1 MPISVCDEHT
11 TITPQRYIYTMKKS
25 ILLLILIAPFSLLFA
40 QTGWDL
46 LRENK
51 LLEARASF
59 SQTLESD
66 SIDESALKGMIVL
79 SEIQQ
84 DLHFYKLYVT
94 RYLRNYNDQEAY
106 RLLDNAFKGD
116 RVVFDKKPFD
126 KRFLID
132 RGLFLATELSEE
144 TTDREKVLKEYRK
157 YFNKFN
163 WALMG
168 PFKNVQGS
176 GYVEEL
182 EPERVDFNADNTFID
197 ETGDTLSWV
206 VPPHMAG
213 TGRVFLYQHLSSPNY
228 GQLGTYYLNTYIKVT
243 ESKEYTLL
251 VARSSPVKIWLDDQ
265 IVFESADL
273 VNYDNAGELVKVTLK
288 EGWHRLFVKMAHAP
302 KFSEGYDLL
311 TYFDWSSLVQNRIAF
326 RLMDANQHIVNP
338 EVSQVAPVT
347 YKTDPVNP
355 VVLPSTPIDH
365 YSSIKTPD
373 AFDHFM
379 LCKAYM
385 RWEQI
390 QEGERAFYFLLNE
403 NPSLRSQ
410 TVYRYFLAKLYAANG
425 KREKVYELL
434 GSTSGDKDPI
444 YELEYEKLKEVDMAT
459 NQELYKT
466 MLEQLLTIS
475 PSNYSL
481 IKATIRFYDKFGM
494 TEEKDSF
501 IQTTITAFPEYK
513 EDFESDLST
522 YKKETKRWTAKDDLK
537 KQKDAY
543 KRIRKGG
550 NDDNDY
556 EEVIEYFKDKK
567 KPSKVLSYYDQYIAQ
582 NPHVSGIYTDKAEY
596 LIEEDQYAEAEATL
610 RKAVEIE
617 PSYSFAWELIGD
629 TYEKRD
635 EKDEALGYYKR
646 ALSLKKSSYWTSSL
660 QKKIEK
666 IEGTSKYKRIF
677 NTKTF
682 DGILEEQGWR
692 RMAPNEDAIILMYTK
707 DIVVTPYNQVE
718 AYQQFMV
725 KLLTEAGIERWREY
739 NFRFMGKLTSVK
751 VVKPDG
757 SESFPDKR
765 GSFVVFKNLE
775 KGDLIILEGKTEY
788 SLGGVFDND
797 FTSQHFI
804 YFPDP
809 IYYTKLELAMPPHR
823 ELSYKL
829 HKLENSLV
837 ITSEGEF
844 KHHTWEYNYLG
855 RIQMEEAFPDYYD
868 LYRSIQISTMKDWS
882 KMVKWYQRKTYGRLD
897 IPYDVK
903 LTLDTLIK
911 PGMTDREK
919 VVAVYNYITK
929 EIRYSY
935 VAFLN
940 SRFVPKRPTN
950 TCSAGIG
957 DCKDVATLM
966 IVMLRE
972 LGIKSDYCLVKTN
985 QFNHLDV
992 PPTMSFD
999 HVIVAYEL
1007 DGQTHYADLTTNY
1020 YPYNV
1025 LPEMDNNAVGLLIR
1039 DNEDET
1045 FRLPND
1051 LLDQS
1056 KSSITFESTVK
1067 LGSDR
1072 GAKIAVNASYAGVSG
1087 ATLRETLFRT
1097 PGTKMKDLILSSMGT
1112 GVFENLQVE
1121 DFNYLNVEDFSNPLK
1136 ATYSFTTNGYMDKVI
1151 NLFVLRMPY
1160 MMGIQK
1166 SQAITAPVRTN
1177 RIDLSAVLNIEQT
1190 TEILHVELPSG
1201 YRLIELPENIQIE
1214 GKFGSYTVNFTRTDN
1229 GFDVVKK
1236 QHFKTKIVDLSEFN
1250 EFQEFYLRLL
1260 DADKVKM
1267 AIQKGL

>member
-1 MPISVCDEHT
+1 MLN
-11 TITPQRYIYTMKKS
+11 YIYTMKKT
-25 ILLLILIAPFSLLFA
+25 ILFLIVVASFSASFA
-40 QTGWDL
+40 QSGWDL
-46 LRENK
+46 IKQNK
-51 LLEARASF
+51 LLEARAAF
-59 SQTLESD
+59 EKTLETD
-66 SIDESALKGMIVL
+66 TINESALKGMILL
-79 SEIQQ
+79 SEMQQ
-84 DLHFYKLYVT
+84 DLHFYKKYVT
-94 RYLRNYNDQEAY
+94 RYLRNYNNQEAY

-116 RVVFDKKPFD
+116 RSIFETKPYD

-132 RGLFLATELSEE
+132 RGLYKATQLSDE

-157 YFNKFN
+157 YFNKWN
-163 WALMG
+163 WALLG

-176 GYVEEL
+176 GYIEEL
-182 EPERVDFNADNTFID
+182 EPEKGRFEPNQNFID
-197 ETGDTLSWV
+197 ETGDTLGWV

-228 GQLGTYYLNTYIKVT
+228 GRLGTYYLNTFIEVP
-243 ESKEYTLL
+243 EDKEYTLL
-251 VARSSPVKIWLDDQ
+251 VARSSPIKIWLDDQ
-265 IVFESADL
+265 LVFDSPDL
-273 VNYDNAGELVKVTLK
+273 VNYDNAGELVKISLK
-288 EGWHRLFVKMAHAP
+288 KGWHRLFVKMAHAQQ
-302 KFSEGYDLL
+302 FTDGYDLL
-311 TYFDWSSLVQNRIAF
+311 AYFDWSSLVQNRVAF
-326 RLMDANQHIVNP
+326 RLMDEDQNIIAPLN
-338 EVSQVAPVT
+338 SQSAPRE
-347 YKTDPVNP
+347 YRKDQLEP
-355 VVLPSTPIDH
+355 VVLPSTPIDY
-365 YSSIKTPD
+365 YSSIEDPD
-373 AFDHFM
+373 PFDHFM

-390 QEGERAFYFLLNE
+390 QEGERSFFFLLKN
-403 NPSLRSQ
+403 NPELKDL
-410 TVYRYFLAKLYAANG
+410 TIYRYFLAKLYAANG

-434 GSTSGDKDPI
+434 GNTNKESDPI
-444 YELEYEKLKEVDMAT
+444 YELEYEKLKEIDMAT
-459 NQELYKT
+459 NKDLYKD
-466 MLEQLLTIS
+466 QLDALLKIS

-481 IKATIRFYDKFGM
+481 IKATIRFYDKFGL
-494 TEEKDSF
+494 TEAKDSF
-501 IQTTITAFPEYK
+501 IKKKITAFPEY
-513 EDFESDLST
+513 EDDFESDLST
-522 YKKETKRWTAKDDLK
+522 YKKETSRWTAKDDLK
-537 KQKDAY
+537 KQKSAY

-550 NDDNDY
+550 NDDDDY
-556 EEVIEYFKDKK
+556 EEVIDYFKDKK
-567 KPSKVLSYYDQYIAQ
+567 KPSKVLTYYDQYISQ
-582 NPHVSGIYTDKAEY
+582 NPHVSGIYADKAEY
-596 LIEEDQYAEAEATL
+596 LIEEDRYAEAESEL
-610 RKAVEIE
+610 LKAVAIE
-617 PSYSFAWELIGD
+617 PSYSYAWELIGD

-635 EKDEALGYYKR
+635 QKEVALAHYKK

-666 IEGTSKYKRIF
+666 IEGTSKYKEIF
-677 NTKTF
+677 NTKSF
-682 DGILEEQGWR
+682 DQVLEEQAWR

-707 DIVVTPYNQVE
+707 DVVVTAYNQVE
-718 AYQQFMV
+718 AYQKFMV

-757 SESFPDKR
+757 RESFPDKR

-797 FTSQHFI
+797 FTTQHFI

-823 ELSYKL
+823 KLSYKL
-829 HKLENSLV
+829 HKLPNTLV
-837 ITSEGEF
+837 SKDEGEF
-844 KHHTWEYNYLG
+844 THHTWEHRFLG

-868 LYRSIQISTMKDWS
+868 LYRSIQISTMEDWS

-911 PGMTDREK
+911 PGMTDQEK

-985 QFNHLDV
+985 QFNHLDI
-992 PPTMSFD
+992 PPSMSFD
-999 HVIVAYEL
+999 HVIVAYEI
-1007 DGQTHYADLTTNY
+1007 DGKTHYADLTTNY

-1039 DNEDET
+1039 DGENET
-1045 FRLPND
+1045 LRLPS
-1051 LLDQS
+1051 DQLNEK
-1056 KSSITFESTVK
+1056 KSAIRFESDVK
-1067 LGSDR
+1067 LRADR
-1072 GAKIAVNASYAGVSG
+1072 GADITVNASYQGVSG

-1097 PGTKMKDLILSSMGT
+1097 PSTKMNDLILSNMGV
-1112 GVFENLQVE
+1112 GVFENLQVKGYE
-1121 DFNYLNVEDFSNPLK
+1121 FPNKEEFSSPLQ
-1136 ATYSFTTNGYMDKVI
+1136 ASYSFSTNGYMDKVI
-1151 NLFVLRMPY
+1151 NLFILRMPY
-1160 MMGIQK
+1160 MLGIQK

-1177 RIDLSAVLNIEQT
+1177 RIDLSKVMNIEET
-1190 TEILHVELPSG
+1190 TEVLHVSLPEG
-1201 YRLIELPENIQIE
+1201 YKLIELPEDIE
-1214 GKFGSYTVNFTRTDN
+1214 VSSKFGSYRVTFSRTST
-1229 GFDVVKK
+1229 GFDVVKT
-1236 QHFKTKIVDLSEFN
+1236 QQLNQKIIDLEDFESFRA
-1250 EFQEFYLRLL
+1250 FYLKLL

-1267 AIQKGL
+1267 AIQKK